1 MEFVHKSVLFD
12 EAIKA
17 LDLNENKIIV
27 DGTAGGGGHSG
38 EIAKRA
44 KRVISIDQ
52 DPDAIAV
59 LNERLGDKENVTI
72 VHDNYSNIKNIISNL
87 NIEKIDGLL
96 LDLGVSSF
104 QLDTAERGFSFHK
117 DAPLDM
123 RMSKSGLSA
132 YDVVNNYDWI
142 KDINTL
148 DFLRDYGKFFNV
160 NYMLDKDIVRRR
172 LDAGITYTEFSYMI
186 LQALD
191 FKYLH
196 EHNNVDLQCAGSDQ
210 WGNITAGIDLI
221 RKKTGQEVYGFTMP
235 LILDKFGNKFGKSE
249 GNALWL
255 DKNKTSPY
263 EIYQYLVNTDDSKV
277 VEYLKVFTFLSHE
290 EINKLEEK
298 VKTEPEK
305 REAQKA
311 LASEVV
317 RFLHGEEELQEAIKL
332 TECLFTGNVKEL
344 TDEEIEMVFKGMPT
358 IETKEDTIINIM
370 TNNDIASSKREAREF
385 LSNNAITL
393 DGEIINDENYIITN
407 NKKNH
412 IIRRGKKKYY
422 LIKIN

>member
-87 NIEKIDGLL
+87 NIEQIDGLL

-132 YDVVNNYDWI
+132 YDVVNNYDERQLADIIYRYGEEKFSRRIAANIVKARAKKPIETTFELVDII
-142 KDINTL
+142 KSSMPQKAMRDAHPARRTFQAIRIEVNAELDVLKSTLEDAFDILTPGGRIAIITFHSL
-148 DFLRDYGKFFNV
+148 EDRIVKEQFAKWCQGCTCPKEFPVCVCGK
-160 NYMLDKDIVRRR
+160 KPK
-172 LDAGITYTEFSYMI
+172 GKT
-186 LQALD
+186 
-191 FKYLH
+191 FK
-196 EHNNVDLQCAGSDQ
+196 S
-210 WGNITAGIDLI
+210 I
-221 RKKTGQEVYGFTMP
+221 
-235 LILDKFGNKFGKSE
+235 
-249 GNALWL
+249 
-255 DKNKTSPY
+255 SP
-263 EIYQYLVNTDDSKV
+263 SK
-277 VEYLKVFTFLSHE
+277 E
-290 EINKLEEK
+290 ELEEN
-298 VKTEPEK
+298 PRARSSRLRIFEK
-305 REAQKA
+305 
-311 LASEVV
+311 
-317 RFLHGEEELQEAIKL
+317 F
-332 TECLFTGNVKEL
+332 
-344 TDEEIEMVFKGMPT
+344 
-358 IETKEDTIINIM
+358 
-370 TNNDIASSKREAREF
+370 
-385 LSNNAITL
+385 
-393 DGEIINDENYIITN
+393 
-407 NKKNH
+407 
-412 IIRRGKKKYY
+412 
-422 LIKIN
+422 

>member
-132 YDVVNNYDWI
+132 YDVVNNYDERQLADIIYRYGEEKFSRRIAANVVKARAKKPIETTFELVDII
-142 KDINTL
+142 KSSMPQKAMRDSHPARRTFQAIRIEVNAELDVLKSTLEDAFDILAPGGRIAIITFHSL
-148 DFLRDYGKFFNV
+148 EDRIVKEQFAKWCQGCTCPKEFPVCVCGK
-160 NYMLDKDIVRRR
+160 KPK
-172 LDAGITYTEFSYMI
+172 GKT
-186 LQALD
+186 
-191 FKYLH
+191 FK
-196 EHNNVDLQCAGSDQ
+196 S
-210 WGNITAGIDLI
+210 I
-221 RKKTGQEVYGFTMP
+221 
-235 LILDKFGNKFGKSE
+235 
-249 GNALWL
+249 
-255 DKNKTSPY
+255 SP
-263 EIYQYLVNTDDSKV
+263 SK
-277 VEYLKVFTFLSHE
+277 E
-290 EINKLEEK
+290 ELEEN
-298 VKTEPEK
+298 PRARSSRLRIFEK
-305 REAQKA
+305 
-311 LASEVV
+311 
-317 RFLHGEEELQEAIKL
+317 F
-332 TECLFTGNVKEL
+332 
-344 TDEEIEMVFKGMPT
+344 
-358 IETKEDTIINIM
+358 
-370 TNNDIASSKREAREF
+370 
-385 LSNNAITL
+385 
-393 DGEIINDENYIITN
+393 
-407 NKKNH
+407 
-412 IIRRGKKKYY
+412 
-422 LIKIN
+422 

>member
-38 EIAKRA
+38 EIVKRA

-132 YDVVNNYDWI
+132 YDVVNNYDERQLADIIYRYGEEKFSRRIAANIVKARAKKPIETTFELVDII
-142 KDINTL
+142 KSSMPQKAMRDAHPARRTFQAIRIEVNAELDVLKSTLEDAFDILAPGGRIAIITFHSL
-148 DFLRDYGKFFNV
+148 EDRIVKEQFAKWCQGCTCPKEFPVCVCGK
-160 NYMLDKDIVRRR
+160 KPKGK
-172 LDAGITYTEFSYMI
+172 A
-186 LQALD
+186 
-191 FKYLH
+191 FK
-196 EHNNVDLQCAGSDQ
+196 S
-210 WGNITAGIDLI
+210 I
-221 RKKTGQEVYGFTMP
+221 
-235 LILDKFGNKFGKSE
+235 
-249 GNALWL
+249 
-255 DKNKTSPY
+255 SP
-263 EIYQYLVNTDDSKV
+263 SK
-277 VEYLKVFTFLSHE
+277 E
-290 EINKLEEK
+290 ELEEN
-298 VKTEPEK
+298 PRARSSRLRIFEK
-305 REAQKA
+305 
-311 LASEVV
+311 
-317 RFLHGEEELQEAIKL
+317 F
-332 TECLFTGNVKEL
+332 
-344 TDEEIEMVFKGMPT
+344 
-358 IETKEDTIINIM
+358 
-370 TNNDIASSKREAREF
+370 
-385 LSNNAITL
+385 
-393 DGEIINDENYIITN
+393 
-407 NKKNH
+407 
-412 IIRRGKKKYY
+412 
-422 LIKIN
+422 

>member
-132 YDVVNNYDWI
+132 YDVVNNYDERQLADIIYRYGEEKFSRRIAANIVKAMAKKPIETTFELVDII
-142 KDINTL
+142 KSSMPQKAMRDAHPARRTFQAIRIEVNAELDVLKSTLEDAFDILAPGGRIAIITFHSL
-148 DFLRDYGKFFNV
+148 EDRIVKEQFAKWCQGCTCPKEFPVCVCGK
-160 NYMLDKDIVRRR
+160 KPK
-172 LDAGITYTEFSYMI
+172 GKT
-186 LQALD
+186 
-191 FKYLH
+191 FK
-196 EHNNVDLQCAGSDQ
+196 S
-210 WGNITAGIDLI
+210 I
-221 RKKTGQEVYGFTMP
+221 
-235 LILDKFGNKFGKSE
+235 
-249 GNALWL
+249 
-255 DKNKTSPY
+255 SP
-263 EIYQYLVNTDDSKV
+263 SK
-277 VEYLKVFTFLSHE
+277 E
-290 EINKLEEK
+290 ELEEN
-298 VKTEPEK
+298 PRARSSRLRIFEK
-305 REAQKA
+305 
-311 LASEVV
+311 
-317 RFLHGEEELQEAIKL
+317 F
-332 TECLFTGNVKEL
+332 
-344 TDEEIEMVFKGMPT
+344 
-358 IETKEDTIINIM
+358 
-370 TNNDIASSKREAREF
+370 
-385 LSNNAITL
+385 
-393 DGEIINDENYIITN
+393 
-407 NKKNH
+407 
-412 IIRRGKKKYY
+412 
-422 LIKIN
+422 

>member
-132 YDVVNNYDWI
+132 YDVVNNYDERQLADIIYRYGEEKFSRRIAANIVKARAKKPIETTFELVDII
-142 KDINTL
+142 KSSMPQKAMRDSHPARRTFQAIRIEVNAELDVLKSTLEDAFDILAPGGRIAIITFHSL
-148 DFLRDYGKFFNV
+148 EDRIVKEQFAKWCQGCTCPKEFPVCVCGK
-160 NYMLDKDIVRRR
+160 KPK
-172 LDAGITYTEFSYMI
+172 GKT
-186 LQALD
+186 
-191 FKYLH
+191 FK
-196 EHNNVDLQCAGSDQ
+196 S
-210 WGNITAGIDLI
+210 I
-221 RKKTGQEVYGFTMP
+221 
-235 LILDKFGNKFGKSE
+235 
-249 GNALWL
+249 
-255 DKNKTSPY
+255 SP
-263 EIYQYLVNTDDSKV
+263 SK
-277 VEYLKVFTFLSHE
+277 E
-290 EINKLEEK
+290 ELEEN
-298 VKTEPEK
+298 PRARSSRLRIFEK
-305 REAQKA
+305 
-311 LASEVV
+311 
-317 RFLHGEEELQEAIKL
+317 F
-332 TECLFTGNVKEL
+332 
-344 TDEEIEMVFKGMPT
+344 
-358 IETKEDTIINIM
+358 
-370 TNNDIASSKREAREF
+370 
-385 LSNNAITL
+385 
-393 DGEIINDENYIITN
+393 
-407 NKKNH
+407 
-412 IIRRGKKKYY
+412 
-422 LIKIN
+422 

>member
-17 LDLNENKIIV
+17 LDLNENIIIV

-132 YDVVNNYDWI
+132 YDVVNNYDERQLADIIYRYGEEKFSRRIAANIVKARAKKPIETTFELVDII
-142 KDINTL
+142 KSSMPQKAMRDAHPARRTFQAIRIEVNAELDVLKSTLEDAFDILAPGGRIAIITFHSL
-148 DFLRDYGKFFNV
+148 EDRIVKEQFAKWCQGCTCPKEFPVCVCGK
-160 NYMLDKDIVRRR
+160 KPK
-172 LDAGITYTEFSYMI
+172 GKT
-186 LQALD
+186 
-191 FKYLH
+191 FK
-196 EHNNVDLQCAGSDQ
+196 S
-210 WGNITAGIDLI
+210 I
-221 RKKTGQEVYGFTMP
+221 
-235 LILDKFGNKFGKSE
+235 
-249 GNALWL
+249 
-255 DKNKTSPY
+255 SP
-263 EIYQYLVNTDDSKV
+263 SK
-277 VEYLKVFTFLSHE
+277 E
-290 EINKLEEK
+290 ELEEN
-298 VKTEPEK
+298 PRARSSRLRIFEK
-305 REAQKA
+305 
-311 LASEVV
+311 
-317 RFLHGEEELQEAIKL
+317 F
-332 TECLFTGNVKEL
+332 
-344 TDEEIEMVFKGMPT
+344 
-358 IETKEDTIINIM
+358 
-370 TNNDIASSKREAREF
+370 
-385 LSNNAITL
+385 
-393 DGEIINDENYIITN
+393 
-407 NKKNH
+407 
-412 IIRRGKKKYY
+412 
-422 LIKIN
+422 

>member
-59 LNERLGDKENVTI
+59 LNERLGDKKNVTI

-132 YDVVNNYDWI
+132 YDVVNNYDERQLADIIYRYGEEKFSRRIAANVVKARAKKPIETTFELVDII
-142 KDINTL
+142 KSSMPQKAMRDSHPARRTFQAIRIEVNAELDVLKSTLEDAFDIL
-148 DFLRDYGKFFNV
+148 APGGKIAIITFHS
-160 NYMLDKDIVRRR
+160 LEDRIVKEQF
-172 LDAGITYTEFSYMI
+172 AKWCQGCTCPKEFPVCVCGKKPKGKT
-186 LQALD
+186 
-191 FKYLH
+191 FK
-196 EHNNVDLQCAGSDQ
+196 S
-210 WGNITAGIDLI
+210 I
-221 RKKTGQEVYGFTMP
+221 
-235 LILDKFGNKFGKSE
+235 
-249 GNALWL
+249 
-255 DKNKTSPY
+255 SP
-263 EIYQYLVNTDDSKV
+263 SK
-277 VEYLKVFTFLSHE
+277 E
-290 EINKLEEK
+290 ELEEN
-298 VKTEPEK
+298 PRARSSRLRIFEK
-305 REAQKA
+305 
-311 LASEVV
+311 
-317 RFLHGEEELQEAIKL
+317 F
-332 TECLFTGNVKEL
+332 
-344 TDEEIEMVFKGMPT
+344 
-358 IETKEDTIINIM
+358 
-370 TNNDIASSKREAREF
+370 
-385 LSNNAITL
+385 
-393 DGEIINDENYIITN
+393 
-407 NKKNH
+407 
-412 IIRRGKKKYY
+412 
-422 LIKIN
+422 